1 MDINSKIYLAGH
13 QGLVGSALE
22 RYLRARGY
30 NNILTR
36 SFDEL
41 DLRRQD
47 AVEEFFQQFQPE
59 YVFLAAAKVGGLWAN
74 YLRPGE
80 FIYDNILVQSNVL
93 EAARK
98 YAVKKLLFLGSS
110 CIYPKYAPQ
119 PIKEEN
125 LLQGELEPSNQAYA
139 IAKIAGIT
147 MCQAYRAQ
155 YGCNFIAIMPNNLYG
170 PGDNFHPDNGHV
182 LPAMINKFHQAMLSR
197 RTQLYLWGTGTPQ
210 REFLY
215 VDDLA
220 DACYFLM
227 KHYDEADIIN
237 VGSGE
242 EYSISELA
250 AMVAAIVGYQGEI
263 IWDSSKPDGTPRK
276 LLDASRINA
285 MGWHSRVSLWEGL
298 KLTYDWYINNP

>member
-80 FIYDNILVQSNVL
+80 FIYDNILIQSNVL

-197 RTQLYLWGTGTPQ
+197 SPQLYLWGTGTPQ

>member
-80 FIYDNILVQSNVL
+80 FIYDNILIQSNVL

-110 CIYPKYAPQ
+110 CIYPKFAPQ

-139 IAKIAGIT
+139 IAKIAGIA

-197 RTQLYLWGTGTPQ
+197 SPQLYLWGTGTPQ

>member
-80 FIYDNILVQSNVL
+80 FIYDNILIQSNVL

-298 KLTYDWYINNP
+298 KLTYDWYLKNL

>member
-1 MDINSKIYLAGH
+1 MDKNSKIYLAGH

-22 RYLRARGY
+22 RHLRTRGY
-30 NNILTR
+30 NNLLTR
-36 SFDEL
+36 RFDEL

-59 YVFLAAAKVGGLWAN
+59 YVFLAAAKVGGMWAN

-80 FIYDNILVQSNVL
+80 FIYDNILIQSNVL

-110 CIYPKYAPQ
+110 CIYPKFAPQ

-139 IAKIAGIT
+139 IAKIAGIA

-170 PGDNFHPDNGHV
+170 PGDNFHPENGHV
-182 LPAMINKFHQAMLSR
+182 LPAMINKFHQAMLTRSP
-197 RTQLYLWGTGTPQ
+197 QLYLWGTGTPR

-220 DACYFLM
+220 TACYFLM

-285 MGWHSRVSLWEGL
+285 LGWHSRVSLWEGL
-298 KLTYDWYINNP
+298 KVTYDWYLKNL

>member
-59 YVFLAAAKVGGLWAN
+59 YVFLAAAKVGGMWAN

-80 FIYDNILVQSNVL
+80 FIYDNILIQSNVL

-110 CIYPKYAPQ
+110 CIYPKFAPQ

-139 IAKIAGIT
+139 IAKIAGIA

-170 PGDNFHPDNGHV
+170 PGDNFHPENGHV
-182 LPAMINKFHQAMLSR
+182 LPAMINKFHQAMLTRSP
-197 RTQLYLWGTGTPQ
+197 QLYLWGTGTPR

-220 DACYFLM
+220 TACYFLM

-285 MGWHSRVSLWEGL
+285 LGWHSRVSLWEGL
-298 KLTYDWYINNP
+298 KVTYDWYLKNL

>member
-1 MDINSKIYLAGH
+1 MDKNAKIYLAGH
-13 QGLVGSALE
+13 QGLVGLALG
-22 RYLRARGY
+22 RYLQARGY
-30 NNILTR
+30 NNIITR

-41 DLRRQD
+41 DLRRQN
-47 AVEEFFQQFQPE
+47 AVEEFFRSFQPE
-59 YVFLAAAKVGGLWAN
+59 YVFLAAAKVGGMWAN

-80 FIYDNILVQSNVL
+80 FIYDNILIQSNVL

-110 CIYPKYAPQ
+110 CIYPKFAPQ

-139 IAKIAGIT
+139 IAKIAGIA
-147 MCQAYRAQ
+147 MCRAYRAQ
-155 YGCNFIAIMPNNLYG
+155 YGSNFIAIMPNNLYG
-170 PGDNFHPDNGHV
+170 PGDNFHPENGHV

-197 RTQLYLWGTGTPQ
+197 SPQVYLWGTGTPR

-220 DACYFLM
+220 DACCFLM

-263 IWDSSKPDGTPRK
+263 IWDSAKPDGTPRK

-298 KLTYDWYINNP
+298 KLTYDWYIKNP

>member
-1 MDINSKIYLAGH
+1 MDINSKTYLAGH

-80 FIYDNILVQSNVL
+80 FIYDNILIQSNVL

-110 CIYPKYAPQ
+110 CIYPKYDPH

-197 RTQLYLWGTGTPQ
+197 SPQLYLWGTGTPQ

>member
-80 FIYDNILVQSNVL
+80 FIYDNILIQSNVL

-182 LPAMINKFHQAMLSR
+182 LPAMINNYQAMLSPSSA
-197 RTQLYLWGTGTPQ
+197 LPLGNGDPQ

-220 DACYFLM
+220 DACYF
-227 KHYDEADIIN
+227 
-237 VGSGE
+237 
-242 EYSISELA
+242 
-250 AMVAAIVGYQGEI
+250 
-263 IWDSSKPDGTPRK
+263 
-276 LLDASRINA
+276 
-285 MGWHSRVSLWEGL
+285 
-298 KLTYDWYINNP
+298 

>member
-80 FIYDNILVQSNVL
+80 FIYDNILIQSNVL

-170 PGDNFHPDNGHV
+170 PGDNFHPENGHV
-182 LPAMINKFHQAMLSR
+182 LPAMINKFHQAMLTRSP
-197 RTQLYLWGTGTPQ
+197 QLYLWGTGTPR

-220 DACYFLM
+220 TACYFLM

-285 MGWHSRVSLWEGL
+285 LGWHSRVSLWEGL
-298 KLTYDWYINNP
+298 KVTYDWYLKNL

>member
-47 AVEEFFQQFQPE
+47 AAEEFFQRFQPE

-80 FIYDNILVQSNVL
+80 FIYDNILIQSNVL

-197 RTQLYLWGTGTPQ
+197 SPQLYLWGTGTPQ

-263 IWDSSKPDGTPRK
+263 IWDSAKPDGTPRK